1 MIGYSEADRN
11 PLRWA
16 SGHLK
21 PQGGLVSSVLQVC
34 CGVNLAFS
42 FVFAMG
48 GRICLVS
55 ISFTKPSPAQTGQIL
70 KENFDVTTAKPDKI
84 LALQYHVRVFSSQL
98 PRGVRWGPKLY
109 IAAELLLRV
118 GTAQPKALTQIAKL
132 LAQLTLAARQRQ
144 LSPTRCFGGVQPR
157 DNLGRGYAYGRL
169 VRLSDKPSASLD
181 ATKRDV
187 TFEMILDAAA
197 SSVENICL
205 SHDEPVQ
212 QSVCCRFVD
221 ETDFSPVAA

>member
-1 MIGYSEADRN
+1 MIGYSEADRH

-16 SGHLK
+16 LGHLK

-84 LALQYHVRVFSSQL
+84 LALQYHVRVFQASFQ
-98 PRGVRWGPKLY
+98 GACDGGPHC
-109 IAAELLLRV
+109 
-118 GTAQPKALTQIAKL
+118 
-132 LAQLTLAARQRQ
+132 TL
-144 LSPTRCFGGVQPR
+144 
-157 DNLGRGYAYGRL
+157 
-169 VRLSDKPSASLD
+169 
-181 ATKRDV
+181 
-187 TFEMILDAAA
+187 
-197 SSVENICL
+197 
-205 SHDEPVQ
+205 
-212 QSVCCRFVD
+212 
-221 ETDFSPVAA
+221 

>member
-1 MIGYSEADRN
+1 MIGYSEADRH

-16 SGHLK
+16 LGHLK

-55 ISFTKPSPAQTGQIL
+55 ISFTKPSPAQTGLVL
-70 KENFDVTTAKPDKI
+70 KENFDVTTAKPVEN
-84 LALQYHVRVFSSQL
+84 LALQYHVPVFSSQL

-109 IAAELLLRV
+109 IAAELLLQV

-132 LAQLTLAARQRQ
+132 LAQLTLPERLRQ
-144 LSPTRCFGGVQPR
+144 LSPTR
-157 DNLGRGYAYGRL
+157 
-169 VRLSDKPSASLD
+169 
-181 ATKRDV
+181 
-187 TFEMILDAAA
+187 
-197 SSVENICL
+197 
-205 SHDEPVQ
+205 
-212 QSVCCRFVD
+212 
-221 ETDFSPVAA
+221 

>member
-1 MIGYSEADRN
+1 MIGYSEADRH

-42 FVFAMG
+42 FVFAKG

-84 LALQYHVRVFSSQL
+84 LALQYHVPGFFKPASKGRAM
-98 PRGVRWGPKLY
+98 G
-109 IAAELLLRV
+109 AH
-118 GTAQPKALTQIAKL
+118 TAH
-132 LAQLTLAARQRQ
+132 
-144 LSPTRCFGGVQPR
+144 C
-157 DNLGRGYAYGRL
+157 
-169 VRLSDKPSASLD
+169 
-181 ATKRDV
+181 
-187 TFEMILDAAA
+187 
-197 SSVENICL
+197 
-205 SHDEPVQ
+205 
-212 QSVCCRFVD
+212 
-221 ETDFSPVAA
+221 

>member
-1 MIGYSEADRN
+1 MIGYSEADRH

-34 CGVNLAFS
+34 CGLNLAFS

-98 PRGVRWGPKLY
+98 PRGVRWGPTLH
-109 IAAELLLRV
+109 IVTELLLQV
-118 GTAQPKALTQIAKL
+118 GTARPKALTQIANL
-132 LAQLTLAARQRQ
+132 LAQLTLPARQRQ

-169 VRLSDKPSASLD
+169 V
-181 ATKRDV
+181 
-187 TFEMILDAAA
+187 
-197 SSVENICL
+197 
-205 SHDEPVQ
+205 
-212 QSVCCRFVD
+212 
-221 ETDFSPVAA
+221 

>member
-1 MIGYSEADRN
+1 MIGYSETDRH

-21 PQGGLVSSVLQVC
+21 PQGGWVSSVLQVC
-34 CGVNLAFS
+34 YWVNLAFS
-42 FVFAMG
+42 FVFAKG

-70 KENFDVTTAKPDKI
+70 KENFDVTTAKPVEI
-84 LALQYHVRVFSSQL
+84 LALQYHVPVFSSQL
-98 PRGVRWGPKLY
+98 PRGVRWGPTLY
-109 IAAELLLRV
+109 IAAELLLQV

-132 LAQLTLAARQRQ
+132 LAQLTLPERLRQ
-144 LSPTRCFGGVQPR
+144 LSPTRCFGGELPR

-169 VRLSDKPSASLD
+169 VRLPDKPNASLA
-181 ATKRDV
+181 ATNRDV

-197 SSVENICL
+197 SGVVIICF
-205 SHDEPVQ
+205 SHDQPVQ

-221 ETDFSPVAA
+221 EAVFSPVAA